1 LRIADRGSR
10 IDKSFNL
17 DFAQSVGKTHKSAI
31 RNPGGRFTAAFG
43 ANYNLAKPISF
54 TVL

>member
-1 LRIADRGSR
+1 LR

-17 DFAQSVGKTHKSAI
+17 DFARAVGKTHKSAIRNPQSAI
-31 RNPGGRFTAAFG
+31 RNPGGRFTAAFA
-43 ANYNLAKPISF
+43 ANYNPAKPISF